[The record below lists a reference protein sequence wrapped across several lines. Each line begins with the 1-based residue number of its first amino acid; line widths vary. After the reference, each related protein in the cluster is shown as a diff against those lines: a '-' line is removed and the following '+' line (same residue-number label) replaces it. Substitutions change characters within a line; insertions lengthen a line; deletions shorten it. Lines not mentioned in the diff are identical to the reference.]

1 MAPEPRAAPAVN
13 QRPQESHE
21 STNGYTRNEK
31 LATMLTECAF
41 HVKMDHRDH
50 PLLQHTLYELQTYV
64 HGPKPDESASSASAT
79 RTNVAHARGHPGP
92 ETEPSHGH
100 DHGKKTWLA
109 GHHAEQEWCE
119 QHFTMGCACKLKNRT
134 TTPVATT
141 RSPHHPSSASVASTS
156 SSVDHVAASPSSSL
170 KPAFQRPVNNAST
183 LIANGWIEQQRRSR
197 MRVVWKE
204 VLASLVEGRKPGEE
218 STLWIQREVVN
229 SKGKKELEALH
240 QIPVK
245 WIRNISYAE
254 YSTDNRFTIRV
265 YNVPDEFIFRTPRH
279 EEAAQNWVSTLRSMQ
294 EIVQRKAKVPVTTGV
309 DDWDK
314 TANASPRVPHPVS
327 ETRKS
332 IEAEVRVHPYPNQ
345 SAGDTTVA
353 AQSTP
358 HRLPIKEL
366 RALAHGA
373 GVNTHGMER
382 GELERVV
389 KQITARAP
397 PASSATS
404 SRRGQAYDKVPHEQ
418 EQLQRRRAEEQET
431 TERRPAEEETS
442 KHTTAEE
449 EDSKRDSPV
458 EVEKHNVAEEMATKR
473 RLADDEAAKQSATEQ
488 AAADKRSAAEVELA
502 KRRVLEERRQAAEE
516 ELAKRQLAEKET
528 EKRHRLAEDEARK
541 HKEGEE
547 EIRRRNA
554 DRVKSQQDA
563 ERRRREEEERRVL
576 EKERMQRDEE
586 ELRRKAAE
594 RQAADQR
601 KQQEE
606 AVRKQQEAWAQQQQ
620 SWQRQQAEEEQRRR
634 DAEQQAAEARRRQE
648 EAYRRQQQWQQQQ
661 QRPPG
666 SQQYQQQHGIPQH
679 HPPPPPSNQQYYHRS
694 TPPPTS
700 QPSHPQTSGH
710 PGPQPQQQTKSPVNM
725 KYAKMA
731 NQTGDSSQMAITNIK
746 HGVLV
751 EWALQPPTLQVLRP
765 IDILLTTIHTVFPPK
780 FGCPGHGYFAK
791 WTSIKL
797 EDVRKGSQPDDDKL
811 TKGIR
816 KLRFFLHP
824 DKLPRDLTAEQAFM
838 CKMLWDITSDAFEEH
853 KKWSEKLV

>member
-1 MAPEPRAAPAVN
+1 MMPRPDSSGQMAPEPRAASDATMVPVASHF
-13 QRPQESHE
+13 QRASEATADSLCD
-21 STNGYTRNEK
+21 NNK
-31 LATMLTECAF
+31 LASMLIECAI
-41 HVKMDHRDH
+41 HVKNGESDH
-50 PLLQHTLYELQTYV
+50 PILKQTFCKFQSFIQGASSINTLQHKRQ
-64 HGPKPDESASSASAT
+64 
-79 RTNVAHARGHPGP
+79 
-92 ETEPSHGH
+92 
-100 DHGKKTWLA
+100 
-109 GHHAEQEWCE
+109 
-119 QHFTMGCACKLKNRT
+119 
-134 TTPVATT
+134 
-141 RSPHHPSSASVASTS
+141 
-156 SSVDHVAASPSSSL
+156 
-170 KPAFQRPVNNAST
+170 PAIN
-183 LIANGWIEQQRRSR
+183 
-197 MRVVWKE
+197 
-204 VLASLVEGRKPGEE
+204 
-218 STLWIQREVVN
+218 
-229 SKGKKELEALH
+229 
-240 QIPVK
+240 
-245 WIRNISYAE
+245 
-254 YSTDNRFTIRV
+254 
-265 YNVPDEFIFRTPRH
+265 
-279 EEAAQNWVSTLRSMQ
+279 
-294 EIVQRKAKVPVTTGV
+294 
-309 DDWDK
+309 
-314 TANASPRVPHPVS
+314 VS
-327 ETRKS
+327 ENLGKLRCQTESFKS
-332 IEAEVRVHPYPNQ
+332 TISESKIQVPGVEC
-345 SAGDTTVA
+345 S
-353 AQSTP
+353 
-358 HRLPIKEL
+358 
-366 RALAHGA
+366 ALAK
-373 GVNTHGMER
+373 TTIWD
-382 GELERVV
+382 
-389 KQITARAP
+389 Q
-397 PASSATS
+397 PASSS
-404 SRRGQAYDKVPHEQ
+404 SQSSEKAKEAARPLRNENLK
-418 EQLQRRRAEEQET
+418 QLEHIEEGVD
-431 TERRPAEEETS
+431 A
-442 KHTTAEE
+442 KC
-449 EDSKRDSPV
+449 
-458 EVEKHNVAEEMATKR
+458 

-528 EKRHRLAEDEARK
+528 ENRHRLAEDEARK

-554 DRVKSQQDA
+554 DCVKSQQDA

-620 SWQRQQAEEEQRRR
+620 SWQRQQAEEEHRRR
-634 DAEQQAAEARRRQE
+634 AAEQQAAEARRRQE

-661 QRPPG
+661 QQQQQQRPPGSQPYHQQNGIPPHQHVYHQWQWQQQHQQRQPG

>member
-1 MAPEPRAAPAVN
+1 MAPEPRAASDATMVPVASHF
-13 QRPQESHE
+13 QRASEATADSLCD
-21 STNGYTRNEK
+21 NNK
-31 LATMLTECAF
+31 LASMLIECAI
-41 HVKMDHRDH
+41 HVKNGESDH
-50 PLLQHTLYELQTYV
+50 PILKQTFCKFQSFIQ
-64 HGPKPDESASSASAT
+64 GASSINT
-79 RTNVAHARGHPGP
+79 LQQKR
-92 ETEPSHGH
+92 
-100 DHGKKTWLA
+100 
-109 GHHAEQEWCE
+109 Q
-119 QHFTMGCACKLKNRT
+119 
-134 TTPVATT
+134 
-141 RSPHHPSSASVASTS
+141 
-156 SSVDHVAASPSSSL
+156 
-170 KPAFQRPVNNAST
+170 PAIN
-183 LIANGWIEQQRRSR
+183 
-197 MRVVWKE
+197 
-204 VLASLVEGRKPGEE
+204 
-218 STLWIQREVVN
+218 
-229 SKGKKELEALH
+229 
-240 QIPVK
+240 
-245 WIRNISYAE
+245 
-254 YSTDNRFTIRV
+254 
-265 YNVPDEFIFRTPRH
+265 
-279 EEAAQNWVSTLRSMQ
+279 
-294 EIVQRKAKVPVTTGV
+294 
-309 DDWDK
+309 
-314 TANASPRVPHPVS
+314 VS
-327 ETRKS
+327 ENLGKLRCQTESFKS
-332 IEAEVRVHPYPNQ
+332 TISESKIQVPGVEC
-345 SAGDTTVA
+345 S
-353 AQSTP
+353 
-358 HRLPIKEL
+358 
-366 RALAHGA
+366 ALAK
-373 GVNTHGMER
+373 TTIWD
-382 GELERVV
+382 
-389 KQITARAP
+389 Q
-397 PASSATS
+397 PASSS
-404 SRRGQAYDKVPHEQ
+404 SQSSEKAKEAARPLRNENLK
-418 EQLQRRRAEEQET
+418 QLEHIEEGVD
-431 TERRPAEEETS
+431 A
-442 KHTTAEE
+442 KC
-449 EDSKRDSPV
+449 
-458 EVEKHNVAEEMATKR
+458 

-528 EKRHRLAEDEARK
+528 EKRRRLAEDEARK
-541 HKEGEE
+541 HKEVEE

-666 SQQYQQQHGIPQH
+666 SQQYQQQHGIPPH
-679 HPPPPPSNQQYYHRS
+679 HPPPPSNQQYYHRS

-700 QPSHPQTSGH
+700 QPSHPQTSGR
-710 PGPQPQQQTKSPVNM
+710 PGQPGSQAQQQTKSPVNM

>member
-1 MAPEPRAAPAVN
+1 MMPRPDSSGQMAPEPRAASDATMVPVASHF
-13 QRPQESHE
+13 QRASEATADSLCD
-21 STNGYTRNEK
+21 NNK
-31 LATMLTECAF
+31 LASMLIECAI
-41 HVKMDHRDH
+41 HVKNGESDH
-50 PLLQHTLYELQTYV
+50 PILKQTFCKFQSFIQ
-64 HGPKPDESASSASAT
+64 GASSINT
-79 RTNVAHARGHPGP
+79 LQQKR
-92 ETEPSHGH
+92 
-100 DHGKKTWLA
+100 
-109 GHHAEQEWCE
+109 Q
-119 QHFTMGCACKLKNRT
+119 
-134 TTPVATT
+134 
-141 RSPHHPSSASVASTS
+141 
-156 SSVDHVAASPSSSL
+156 
-170 KPAFQRPVNNAST
+170 PAIN
-183 LIANGWIEQQRRSR
+183 
-197 MRVVWKE
+197 
-204 VLASLVEGRKPGEE
+204 
-218 STLWIQREVVN
+218 
-229 SKGKKELEALH
+229 
-240 QIPVK
+240 
-245 WIRNISYAE
+245 
-254 YSTDNRFTIRV
+254 
-265 YNVPDEFIFRTPRH
+265 
-279 EEAAQNWVSTLRSMQ
+279 
-294 EIVQRKAKVPVTTGV
+294 
-309 DDWDK
+309 
-314 TANASPRVPHPVS
+314 VS
-327 ETRKS
+327 ENLGKLRCQTESFKS
-332 IEAEVRVHPYPNQ
+332 TISESKIQVPGVEC
-345 SAGDTTVA
+345 S
-353 AQSTP
+353 
-358 HRLPIKEL
+358 
-366 RALAHGA
+366 ALAK
-373 GVNTHGMER
+373 TTIWD
-382 GELERVV
+382 
-389 KQITARAP
+389 Q
-397 PASSATS
+397 PASSS
-404 SRRGQAYDKVPHEQ
+404 SQSSEKAKEAARPLRNENLK
-418 EQLQRRRAEEQET
+418 QLEHIEEGVD
-431 TERRPAEEETS
+431 A
-442 KHTTAEE
+442 KC
-449 EDSKRDSPV
+449 
-458 EVEKHNVAEEMATKR
+458 
-473 RLADDEAAKQSATEQ
+473 RLADDEAAKQSATE

-634 DAEQQAAEARRRQE
+634 AAEQQAAEARRRQE

-700 QPSHPQTSGH
+700 QPSHPQTSGR
-710 PGPQPQQQTKSPVNM
+710 PGQPGSQAQQQTKSPVNM